1 MPTDDLMHE
10 DLLHML
16 PSNNSMNQARE
27 VLQDQLSQQ
36 MEELQKVLDW
46 SGQGYIDSGEWL
58 KVHRWNRPAP
68 NHTP

>member
-46 SGQGYIDSGEWL
+46 SGQGYIDSGE
-58 KVHRWNRPAP
+58 
-68 NHTP
+68 